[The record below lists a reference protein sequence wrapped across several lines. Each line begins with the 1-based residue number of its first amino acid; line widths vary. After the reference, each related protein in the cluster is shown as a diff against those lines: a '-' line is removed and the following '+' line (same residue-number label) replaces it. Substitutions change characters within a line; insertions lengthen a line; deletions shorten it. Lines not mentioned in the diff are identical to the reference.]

1 MLLVLQTTHRTPP
14 VENVKQQQQQLASFY
29 SQQVNP
35 INVELWW
42 AINPRFNF
50 AAGVVPM
57 NSSQ

>member
-1 MLLVLQTTHRTPP
+1 MFRVLQTLPNTGFAGG
-14 VENVKQQQQQLASFY
+14 ECKAAAAASFY

-35 INVELWW
+35 INVELWR
-42 AINPRFNF
+42 AINSRFNF

>member
-14 VENVKQQQQQLASFY
+14 VENVKQQQQLASFY

-35 INVELWW
+35 INVELWR